1 MLPKTDTLKFAVLAA
16 YLFLTA
22 DLSGQRAGFRDTIA
36 GIPVNYDEQKVG
48 IYTLPDLF
56 RTHDG
61 GKVKTPEEWF
71 MKRRPEI
78 LDDFRENQFGFA
90 PGRPEDM
97 WFDVFDP
104 GTPALN
110 GMAVRK
116 QVCVYFTGDTAGSKM
131 DLLIYLP
138 ADANGPF
145 PLLMGLNFVPNC
157 SYIDDPGIR
166 KGEMWG
172 RDHTKVPAPERS
184 RFSYF
189 DPTLF
194 LSRGIAYASVYY
206 GDIEPD
212 FSEGIPYGIRGAYLK
227 PGETEPGANGWGAIA
242 AWAWG
247 LSRAMDYLE
256 TDPDINHRKIA
267 IMGASR
273 LGKTVLWAGATDQR
287 FAMVIACCSGEGGAA
302 LSRRRYGETIA
313 HLTAPSRYPYQFC
326 TNYQKY
332 AEDVEHFP
340 VDAHMLVALMAPSP
354 LLLQTGITDYWS
366 DPKGEFL
373 AAMAAGPVYELLG
386 AQSLGISDLPEAGQP
401 VLHTLGFLMH
411 DGGHGILP
419 SDYPVFIEF
428 IQKYLMSNP

>member
-1 MLPKTDTLKFAVLAA
+1 
-16 YLFLTA
+16 
-22 DLSGQRAGFRDTIA
+22 
-36 GIPVNYDEQKVG
+36 
-48 IYTLPDLF
+48 
-56 RTHDG
+56 
-61 GKVKTPEEWF
+61 
-71 MKRRPEI
+71 
-78 LDDFRENQFGFA
+78 
-90 PGRPEDM
+90 
-97 WFDVFDP
+97 
-104 GTPALN
+104 
-110 GMAVRK
+110 
-116 QVCVYFTGDTAGSKM
+116 
-131 DLLIYLP
+131 
-138 ADANGPF
+138 
-145 PLLMGLNFVPNC
+145 MGLGTQP
-157 SYIDDPGIR
+157 
-166 KGEMWG
+166 
-172 RDHTKVPAPERS
+172 
-184 RFSYF
+184 
-189 DPTLF
+189 
-194 LSRGIAYASVYY
+194 
-206 GDIEPD
+206 
-212 FSEGIPYGIRGAYLK
+212 
-227 PGETEPGANGWGAIA
+227 
-242 AWAWG
+242 
-247 LSRAMDYLE
+247 AMDYLE

-340 VDAHMLVALMAPSP
+340 VDAHMLVALMAPRP

>member
-247 LSRAMDYLE
+247 LSRPWITWRPTRILTTGKLRSWVPLGSE
-256 TDPDINHRKIA
+256 KPCCGPGQPINGLPWSLHA
-267 IMGASR
+267 VQ
-273 LGKTVLWAGATDQR
+273 GKAVQHSAAAG
-287 FAMVIACCSGEGGAA
+287 
-302 LSRRRYGETIA
+302 
-313 HLTAPSRYPYQFC
+313 TAR
-326 TNYQKY
+326 
-332 AEDVEHFP
+332 
-340 VDAHMLVALMAPSP
+340 PSP
-354 LLLQTGITDYWS
+354 TLLPRQGIPTSFVQITRNMQRTWS
-366 DPKGEFL
+366 
-373 AAMAAGPVYELLG
+373 
-386 AQSLGISDLPEAGQP
+386 ISRSMPICWLP
-401 VLHTLGFLMH
+401 
-411 DGGHGILP
+411 
-419 SDYPVFIEF
+419 
-428 IQKYLMSNP
+428 